1 MLSGKR
7 HLDCESRQPRERV
20 IVKSFYP
27 AADMKKKES
36 PLKKKHVFKCSHVK
50 RKEKRKQGGKAFEK
64 NLNVNNDKEIKQKVS
79 QIYQVLFQTMA
90 LQGS

>member
-1 MLSGKR
+1 MKR
-7 HLDCESRQPRERV
+7 
-20 IVKSFYP
+20 
-27 AADMKKKES
+27 
-36 PLKKKHVFKCSHVK
+36 
-50 RKEKRKQGGKAFEK
+50 EKRKQGGEAFER

>member
-1 MLSGKR
+1 
-7 HLDCESRQPRERV
+7 
-20 IVKSFYP
+20 
-27 AADMKKKES
+27 MKKKRV
-36 PLKKKHVFKCSHVK
+36 LWKKKHVFKCSHVK
-50 RKEKRKQGGKAFEK
+50 KKEEKRKQGGKAFER